1 MKEYIFIPLIVLFL
15 LSSSL
20 KAENEVVSDKCQKVY
35 KTCSKQQFEELFS
48 AWDRPWF
55 DRGLIISHEEW
66 VNKTSGIVF
75 QIVACDEVAAAC
87 ERDRTP
93 DIQRYLDRYF
103 SLPEVEWELTTP
115 KEAGLNS
122 TALQEAVLEA
132 SKITNL
138 RSLLVASNGKLVVE
152 EYYNRKND
160 PRPQHVQSV
169 TKSITS
175 LLIGIAMDKGFIAS
189 EEEVIK
195 SYFPEYFSKPHD
207 ERKENITI
215 QQLLTMSSQLN
226 FVDHA
231 AYTTL
236 ENINNWDVP
245 SRWKEYWYADNFLDR
260 ALEVDLVESDD
271 DQVVLYNTPACNLLT
286 TILRRSTNMTT
297 KEFAD
302 KYLFGPL
309 GIKNYI
315 WFHDSAYNYV
325 GGHTLGIRPRAM
337 ARIGQMILDGG
348 KYKGEQIVSQDWLAK
363 SFAVSIP
370 EFADLVDVPQKVD
383 YGYLW
388 WLGEF
393 NNYKY
398 QFAWGHGGQ
407 FIFVIPDANTLVIT
421 TAYPDPDGPTHWR
434 KSQKIVK
441 NILFN
446 VIKAL
451 PNKN

>member
-1 MKEYIFIPLIVLFL
+1 MKQCILIPLIALFL
-15 LSSSL
+15 PPNFL
-20 KAENEVVSDKCQKVY
+20 KADNEVISDKCQKVY
-35 KTCSKQQFEELFS
+35 KTCSKQRFEELFS
-48 AWDRPWF
+48 AWDSPWF
-55 DRGLIISHEEW
+55 DHGLTISHEEW
-66 VNKTSGIVF
+66 VTKTEGIVF

-93 DIQRYLDRYF
+93 DIQRYLDQYF

-122 TALQEAVLEA
+122 TALQKAISEA
-132 SKITNL
+132 SKITHL

-175 LLIGIAMDKGFIAS
+175 LLIGIAIDKGFINS
-189 EEEVIK
+189 EKEVIK
-195 SYFPEYFSKPHD
+195 PYFPEYFSKPHD
-207 ERKENITI
+207 KRKEKITI
-215 QQLLTMSSQLN
+215 QQLLTMSSRLN

-231 AYTTL
+231 VYTNL
-236 ENINNWDVP
+236 ENIKSWDVP
-245 SRWKEYWYADNFLDR
+245 SRRKAYWFADNYLDR
-260 ALEVDLVESDD
+260 ALEYDLVESDD

-302 KYLFGPL
+302 QYLFGPL
-309 GIKNYI
+309 GIKNYV
-315 WFHDSAYNYV
+315 WFHDSAFNYA

-348 KYKGEQIVSQDWLAK
+348 KYKGEQIISQGWLKK
-363 SFAVSIP
+363 SFAVSVP
-370 EFADLVDVPQKVD
+370 EFVDMVDAPQKVD

-398 QFAWGHGGQ
+398 QFAWGWGGQ
-407 FIFVIPDANTLVIT
+407 FIFLIPDANTLVIT

-434 KSQKIVK
+434 KSQNIVK
-441 NILFN
+441 NILLN